1 MIDRVYQT
9 VLTIINKDNR
19 GYLTPDEFNRLAN
32 QAQLEIFE
40 SYFLKMFQVQQNGI
54 MTEGASD
61 PMTTYMDKI
70 NRFIVVSGPLVK
82 NATTN
87 VSAYPADFY
96 KLDTV
101 LVNNIIADEVSHH
114 DIRYVNLSPLTAP
127 VATQPVFT
135 RVGEGI
141 VVYPTTI
148 TGVIIDYIRRPMIP
162 NWTYITDPAGL
173 PQFSMSPTDT
183 NQGTFQDFELHPSD
197 EQDLVAKILAY
208 TGIVI
213 READVAQ
220 FGQAKDGQ
228 ITQSE
233 Q

>member
-40 SYFLKMFQVQQNGI
+40 GYFLKMFQVQQNGI
-54 MTEGASD
+54 MTEGSSD
-61 PMTTYMDKI
+61 PVTTYMDKI
-70 NRFIVVSGPLVK
+70 NRFMTVSGALTK
-82 NATTN
+82 NTTTN
-87 VSAYPADFY
+87 VSAYPTDFY

-148 TGVIIDYIRRPMIP
+148 TGVIIDYVRKPMIP
-162 NWTYITDPAGL
+162 NWTYMNDPSGL
-173 PQFSMSPTDT
+173 PQFNDQDAM
-183 NQGTFQDFELHPSD
+183 FQDFELHPSD
-197 EQDLVAKILAY
+197 EQDLVAKILSY